1 MLTGYYL
8 MLSTYDEI
16 DCDIHQMLISQYSMF
31 RRMFCLLVV
40 I

>member
-1 MLTGYYL
+1 

-16 DCDIHQMLISQYSMF
+16 DCKIHQMLISQANVF
-31 RRMFCLLVV
+31 VRTFCLLVV